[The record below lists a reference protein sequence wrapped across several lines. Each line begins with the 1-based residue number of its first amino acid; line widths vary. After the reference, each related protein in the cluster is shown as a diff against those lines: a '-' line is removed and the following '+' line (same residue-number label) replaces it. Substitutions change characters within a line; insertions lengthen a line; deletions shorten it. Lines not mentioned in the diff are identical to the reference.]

1 MFLFIYYKQL
11 SLLFKHKGYYMC
23 VLINVYRGLNIYIN
37 HYYYLMCFGTRE
49 EVESM
54 ISDTQDGTFF
64 VRDSSQKGKYALTVK
79 TGDTYGHLRIIF
91 SNHKYGLREPTI
103 FNSVAALVAHY
114 RGVPIQTGIT
124 LAHPFSKVKR
134 MYVCVLV
141 LQGYALKKLYAYLQF
156 LQLSECICCCCCLSY
171 HLLFCCCFLF
181 PPQA

>member
-1 MFLFIYYKQL
+1 MR
-11 SLLFKHKGYYMC
+11 
-23 VLINVYRGLNIYIN
+23 VLINVYRGLNIIYIN

-49 EVESM
+49 EGESM

-64 VRDSSQKGKYALTVK
+64 VRDSSQKGKYAVTVK

-124 LAHPFSKVKR
+124 LAHPFSKLQNVCLCFSIYLCSER
-134 MYVCVLV
+134 YV
-141 LQGYALKKLYAYLQF
+141 LKYLYAYFQLLQF
-156 LQLSECICCCCCLSY
+156 M
-171 HLLFCCCFLF
+171 
-181 PPQA
+181 